1 MAQEQDIKNLWRS
14 LMKQFKSV
22 ADILLALSYVYL
34 ILCLV
39 AGVYLLIVF
48 GEDKNTIGL
57 FVAVLVVIQAF
68 IVQQLLKLVCL
79 FVNNFIDKN
88 YR

>member
-1 MAQEQDIKNLWRS
+1 
-14 LMKQFKSV
+14 MKQFKSV

-57 FVAVLVVIQAF
+57 FVAVMVVIQAF

-79 FVNNFIDKN
+79 FVNNFIDKD

>member
-1 MAQEQDIKNLWRS
+1 
-14 LMKQFKSV
+14 MKQFKSV